1 MEGMEKPKIILLKA
15 SGSEEFPK
23 DFQKKYH
30 THIFCQ
36 RGSARF
42 IFNNSPFNCKQG
54 EFIFWLADNTIS
66 ELNFSKNFMATILFV
81 DKQLLSDNY
90 PNLNTATDAILHHRV
105 NPILHPDKIN
115 KERILNNFQSLY
127 SKSLEINN
135 RFYNEILKLQMHL
148 FILEMWDIFM
158 DQLERRNR
166 TLQSGTLYERFVH
179 LLELHCMRNRE
190 VQFYSDKLNI
200 TAKYL
205 NQICKANTGITASQ
219 WIQRYAKDRIVLL
232 LENKNLNISE
242 ISDEM
247 GFSSHSFFTR
257 YVKKVLGV
265 SPSEYR
271 SLVR

>member
-1 MEGMEKPKIILLKA
+1 MVIFDFNRKMRELCNIIKELCKTCCDKDNHLYAVIIMSHPK
-15 SGSEEFPK
+15 S
-23 DFQKKYH
+23 
-30 THIFCQ
+30 
-36 RGSARF
+36 
-42 IFNNSPFNCKQG
+42 
-54 EFIFWLADNTIS
+54 
-66 ELNFSKNFMATILFV
+66 
-81 DKQLLSDNY
+81 
-90 PNLNTATDAILHHRV
+90 
-105 NPILHPDKIN
+105 
-115 KERILNNFQSLY
+115 
-127 SKSLEINN
+127 
-135 RFYNEILKLQMHL
+135 FYNEILKLQMQL

-166 TLQSGTLYERFVH
+166 TLQSGSLYERFVH
-179 LLELHCMRNRE
+179 LLELHCMKNRE
-190 VQFYSDKLNI
+190 VQFYSDQLHI

-232 LENKNLNISE
+232 LENKKLNISE

-271 SLVR
+271 NLVK

>member
-1 MEGMEKPKIILLKA
+1 MEAMEKPKIILLKA

-36 RGSARF
+36 RGSTRF
-42 IFNNSPFNCKQG
+42 IFNKRTFDCKQG
-54 EFIFWLADNTIS
+54 EFIFWLADNAIS
-66 ELNFSKNFMATILFV
+66 ELNFSKNFKATILFV

-115 KERILNNFQSLY
+115 KERILKNFQSLY
-127 SKSLEINN
+127 SKSLEANN
-135 RFYNEILKLQMHL
+135 RFYNEILKLQMQL

-179 LLELHCMRNRE
+179 LLELHCMKNRE
-190 VQFYSDKLNI
+190 VQFYSDQLHI

-232 LENKNLNISE
+232 LENKKLNISE

-271 SLVR
+271 NLVK

>member
-1 MEGMEKPKIILLKA
+1 ME
-15 SGSEEFPK
+15 
-23 DFQKKYH
+23 
-30 THIFCQ
+30 T
-36 RGSARF
+36 
-42 IFNNSPFNCKQG
+42 
-54 EFIFWLADNTIS
+54 
-66 ELNFSKNFMATILFV
+66 
-81 DKQLLSDNY
+81 
-90 PNLNTATDAILHHRV
+90 
-105 NPILHPDKIN
+105 
-115 KERILNNFQSLY
+115 
-127 SKSLEINN
+127 NN
-135 RFYNEILKLQMHL
+135 RFYNEILKLQMQL

-179 LLELHCMRNRE
+179 LLELHCMKNRE
-190 VQFYSDKLNI
+190 VQFYSDQLHI

-232 LENKNLNISE
+232 LENKKLNISE

-271 SLVR
+271 NLVK

>member
-1 MEGMEKPKIILLKA
+1 MDNSKVILLKA
-15 SGSEEFPK
+15 TGTEDFPK
-23 DFQKKYH
+23 DFEKKYH

-36 RGSARF
+36 RGNTQF
-42 IFNNSPFNCKQG
+42 VFNNRSFSCKQG
-54 EFIFWLADNTIS
+54 EFIFWLADSDIS
-66 ELNFSKNFMATILFV
+66 ELQFSQNFLATILFV
-81 DKQLLSDNY
+81 DKQLLSDNF

-105 NPILHPDKIN
+105 NPVLQPDKIN
-115 KERILNNFQSLY
+115 KERILKNFQSLF
-127 SKSLEINN
+127 SKSLETDN
-135 RFYNEILKLQMHL
+135 RFHDEILRLQMQL

-179 LLELHCMRNRE
+179 LLELHCMKHRE
-190 VQFYSDKLNI
+190 VQFYSDQLHI

-219 WIQRYAKDRIVLL
+219 WIQRYAKERIIYLL
-232 LENKNLNISE
+232 DNKNQNISE

-257 YVKKVLGV
+257 YVKKILGV

-271 SLVR
+271 NRVK

>member
-1 MEGMEKPKIILLKA
+1 MEKPKIILLKA
-15 SGSEEFPK
+15 TGSEAFPK
-23 DFQKKYH
+23 DFQNTYH

-42 IFNNSPFNCKQG
+42 NFNDRPFTCKQG
-54 EFIFWLADNTIS
+54 NLIFWLADNAIS
-66 ELNFSKNFMATILFV
+66 NVSFSKNFKATILFV
-81 DKQLLSDNY
+81 DKQLLSDNF

-115 KERILNNFQSLY
+115 KERILKNFQMLY
-127 SKSLEINN
+127 SKSLETDN
-135 RFYNEILKLQMHL
+135 RFYKEILNLQMQL

-166 TLQSGTLYERFVH
+166 TLQSGTLYERFVN
-179 LLELHCMRNRE
+179 LLERHCMKNRE
-190 VQFYSDKLNI
+190 VQFYSEQLHI

-219 WIQRYAKDRIVLL
+219 WIQRYAKDRIILL

-242 ISDEM
+242 ISDKM
-247 GFSSHSFFTR
+247 GFSSYSFFTR
-257 YVKKVLGV
+257 YAKKVLGA

-271 SLVR
+271 NRFK

>member
-1 MEGMEKPKIILLKA
+1 MDAMEKPKIILLKA

-23 DFQKKYH
+23 DFHKKYH

-36 RGSARF
+36 RGSTRF
-42 IFNNSPFNCKQG
+42 VFNNRPFECQQG
-54 EFIFWLADNTIS
+54 EFIFWLADHTIAD
-66 ELNFSKNFMATILFV
+66 LHFSKNFNATVLFV
-81 DKQLLSDNY
+81 DKQLLSDNF
-90 PNLNTATDAILHHRV
+90 PNLNTATDAILHHSV

-115 KERILNNFQSLY
+115 KERILKNFQSLY
-127 SKSLEINN
+127 SKSMETNN
-135 RFYNEILKLQMHL
+135 RFYTEILNLQMQL

-179 LLELHCMRNRE
+179 LLELHCMKNRE
-190 VQFYSDKLNI
+190 VQFYSDQLHI

-242 ISDEM
+242 IADEM

-271 SLVR
+271 NRVK

>member
-1 MEGMEKPKIILLKA
+1 MESKENPKIILLKA
-15 SGSEEFPK
+15 SGSEVFPK
-23 DFQKKYH
+23 DYQKNYH

-36 RGSARF
+36 RGSTRF
-42 IFNNSPFNCKQG
+42 IFNNQIFDCKQG
-54 EFIFWLADNTIS
+54 EFIFWLADNIVS
-66 ELNFSKNFMATILFV
+66 ELTFSKNFNATILFV
-81 DKQLLSDNY
+81 DKQLLSDNF

-115 KERILNNFQSLY
+115 KLRILKNFQSLH
-127 SKSLEINN
+127 SKSLEIKN
-135 RFYNEILKLQMHL
+135 RFYDEILSLQMRL
-148 FILEMWDIFM
+148 FILEMWDIFI

-166 TLQSGTLYERFVH
+166 TLQSGTLYERFLH
-179 LLELHCMRNRE
+179 LLEIHCMKNRE
-190 VQFYSDKLNI
+190 VQFYSDQLHI

-205 NQICKANTGITASQ
+205 NQICKINTGITASQ
-219 WIQRYAKDRIVLL
+219 WIQRYAKDRIVFL

-271 SLVR
+271 NRV